1 MPVPTTVAE
10 NPFPTLSLSPPQMVY
25 MGAMGHGGLPLS
37 VTSSYIILLLYML
50 AVVINLS
57 VRDWRPMWYR
67 KKERTPPVGVR

>member
-1 MPVPTTVAE
+1 MPVPTAVAE
-10 NPFPTLSLSPPQMVY
+10 IICPTLCLPPQMVY